1 MATPTAAFQILAEE
15 YLGYNV
21 RLEVANSLLPQDSL
35 YAVAGCENPT
45 NAQNRGCHGQETRM
59 HVAVGVY
66 LDEEVTPHFDRVQRF
81 KMGGVLDDLSS
92 LGFFSQSG
100 LYVNG
105 ASLERAAAERIF
117 LDDYRNYDV
126 NYRNP
131 KEWFSSLETIDKSLL
146 VACAIWSGV
155 FPDIGRYLYF
165 TGDADGVNLSGT
177 EPVPK
182 CPDGY
187 WWLSPA
193 CRHNSSDCIPTL
205 AGAAQRYVYGV
216 EELMSKAI
224 AFSMPMALGA
234 TDAGRTF
241 GNLVSQH
248 NALFYF
254 WEPDLTL
261 GALGHQLI
269 SFPEF
274 NEQRWAL
281 GDKETMAQPLDHR
294 KIANQNL
301 DLLAPDARGLLMNME
316 LDLPEVLDMMR
327 KSTIALQ
334 QILNALPVSSADD
347 LKPEEWWG
355 ACWQGA
361 CEWLQ
366 QNRETWQG
374 WMPEQSNCYAG
385 QGMQEDGV
393 WLTTRSP
400 NATCGSC
407 PPGRYSVLL
416 EDALGATAV
425 CRLCHPGTS
434 QEQTMSVS
442 CDVCLPGTKADQW
455 GATQCQW
462 CPQGQYQWEF
472 GATECRSCEE
482 SKTTIALASIS
493 EWDCVCK
500 PGRYLW
506 NETECMPCPE
516 GMYCAGDSFPVFQ
529 LAGYWVEQ
537 SYVEGLSSY
546 SVFSCR
552 ETSRCPAGEPGLCNV
567 GRTGRACADC
577 FRGYASDVDGS
588 CKPCDA
594 LSMWPFL
601 LLPIV
606 MLGLLPLLVA
616 ATILMSRARRVAI
629 SIFIVCV
636 IFGQLVVCL
645 QSLE

>member
-92 LGFFSQSG
+92 LRFFSQSG

-347 LKPEEWWG
+347 LKPEDCGWG
-355 ACWQGA
+355 LADDQVAKCDLRLVPTRALLRAPGG
-361 CEWLQ
+361 C
-366 QNRETWQG
+366 TWRNG
-374 WMPEQSNCYAG
+374 
-385 QGMQEDGV
+385 GV
-393 WLTTRSP
+393 PR
-400 NATCGSC
+400 
-407 PPGRYSVLL
+407 
-416 EDALGATAV
+416 LG
-425 CRLCHPGTS
+425 LCHPGTS
-434 QEQTMSVS
+434 RLTEWIFVTLGPLQGQFF
-442 CDVCLPGTKADQW
+442 G
-455 GATQCQW
+455 
-462 CPQGQYQWEF
+462 GQYQWEF

-645 QSLE
+645 QSLEAIYQFEISWIDPAKA